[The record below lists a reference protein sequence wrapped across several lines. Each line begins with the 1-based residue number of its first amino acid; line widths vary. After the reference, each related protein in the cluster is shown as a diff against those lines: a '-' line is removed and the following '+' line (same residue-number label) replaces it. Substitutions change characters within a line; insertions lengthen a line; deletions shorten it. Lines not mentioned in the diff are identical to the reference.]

1 MSKGT
6 FRYEATLAP
15 DGRVLSLVEQAAGD
29 AHRLIDPESPEAM
42 EVLVRGRG
50 ILYHFDD
57 ERRLRDLAYPDVLEA
72 MRQEIHLTLHKV
84 RHGELLDEPEMVP
97 ILRRLL
103 ADLEATAT
111 AFREACGR
119 LSAGT

>member
-1 MSKGT
+1 VSKGT

-15 DGRVLSLVEQAAGD
+15 DGRVLSLVERAAGD
-29 AHRLIDPESPEAM
+29 AHRFIDPESPEAM

-119 LSAGT
+119 LGAGA

>member
-15 DGRVLSLVEQAAGD
+15 DGRVLSLVEQAARD
-29 AHRLIDPESPEAM
+29 AHRFIDPESPEAM

-119 LSAGT
+119 LGAGT

>member
-1 MSKGT
+1 MSERT

-29 AHRLIDPESPEAM
+29 THRSIDPESPEAM
-42 EVLVRGRG
+42 EVLATGRG
-50 ILYHFDD
+50 ILYRFDD

-119 LSAGT
+119 LGAGT

>member
-15 DGRVLSLVEQAAGD
+15 DGRVLSLVERAGGD

-119 LSAGT
+119 LGAGA